1 MGEGLNY
8 WPLFLIFVIAWLV
21 PMILSWLEISK
32 VPSVIVEIIAGVL
45 IGPSVLNW
53 IDQEPYLDFLAYTG
67 FLFLIFLSG
76 LETDIR
82 KIIASLPR
90 GRIRQIDL
98 ISNSFLVAVI
108 IYVGSLVLS
117 WPISWLISLVYPID
131 VFFFTLLF
139 PSVALSIIV
148 PILKNDG
155 QLGRRFGQIIL
166 MEGAIATIMTII
178 LISIYSGVLQ
188 NGFRFELLLF
198 LVIFIAFFVAYKVGN
213 VLIRIAVFK
222 KILYTLEH
230 AASQIRIRGSI
241 AVLLFF
247 VVVAA
252 IINTELVLGAF
263 FAGALLSIFLLKE
276 RSALHFKLDGMG
288 YGFFIPIFFIMVGV
302 NLDLSV
308 LKDIGNSLSFV
319 LILLAGFYLAQ
330 VLPAFIMTKVFGAKR
345 AASAGV
351 LLTSRL
357 GLTIAAAQI
366 GLSLSIVSPST
377 NTAIVI
383 AAVITSVASPLLY
396 KYLHHDGKRKY
407 RLYIIGGNKTVGLLG
422 ERMKMHKVD
431 YLIIATNSKS
441 HKLFE
446 SKGLETI
453 YSEFV
458 GSKLYEQLGIMS
470 YQPVVILN
478 DLDSN
483 NTEMVR
489 RFVEDLRHENI
500 ITLTNK
506 GLDPDNLG
514 PGVKLVDRHFS
525 LVDQL
530 ETAIVRP
537 DALHSLAES
546 FGALSIE
553 EIKMTN
559 PDSDRK
565 RVRDLAFHRSGSLVM
580 MRRNKEIFIPHG
592 DTHLLLGDIITV
604 IGNGEALQD
613 FRDKFMG

>member
-1 MGEGLNY
+1 MEEGLNY
-8 WPLFLIFVIAWLV
+8 WPLFLVFVIAWLV
-21 PMILSWLEISK
+21 PMVLSWLEVTK
-32 VPSVIVEIIAGVL
+32 VPSVIVEIVAGVL

-53 IDQEPYLDFLAYTG
+53 VGKEPYLDFLAYTG

-82 KIIASLPR
+82 KIIASLPK
-90 GRIRQIDL
+90 GRIKQIDL

-108 IYVGSLVLS
+108 IYLGSLLLS
-117 WPISWLISLVYPID
+117 FPVALSISFFYPVDI
-131 VFFFTLLF
+131 FFFTVLF
-139 PSVALSIIV
+139 PSVALSIVV

-166 MEGAIATIMTII
+166 MEGAISTIMTII

-198 LVIFIAFFVAYKVGN
+198 LVIFVAFFAAYKVGKIL
-213 VLIRIAVFK
+213 VRISVFK

-247 VVVAA
+247 VVIAA
-252 IINTELVLGAF
+252 LIETELVLGAF

-308 LKDIGNSLSFV
+308 LKDLGNSLSFV
-319 LILLAGFYLAQ
+319 LVLLLGFYLSQ
-330 VLPAFIMTKVFGAKR
+330 VLPTFIMTKVFGVKR

-366 GLSLSIVSPST
+366 GLSLSIISPST

-383 AAVITSVASPLLY
+383 TAIITSVVSPMLY

-407 RLYIIGGNKTVGLLG
+407 RLYIVGGNKIVGLLG
-422 ERMKMHKVD
+422 DRMKMHKVD

-446 SKGLETI
+446 SRGLETLHA
-453 YSEFV
+453 EFI
-458 GSKLYEQLGIMS
+458 GSQLYQELGIMP
-470 YQPVVILN
+470 YQPVVLLN

-489 RFVEDLRHENI
+489 RFKEDLKHDNI
-500 ITLTNK
+500 ITLANK
-506 GLDPDNLG
+506 NLHAEANDPG
-514 PGVKLVDRHFS
+514 IKLVDRQLS

-530 ETAIVRP
+530 EMAIVRP
-537 DALHSLAES
+537 DVFHSLAEN

-559 PDSDRK
+559 PGSDRK
-565 RVRDLAFHRSGSLVM
+565 RVRDFAFHPSGSLIIL
-580 MRRNKEIFIPHG
+580 RRNKEIFIPHG
-592 DTHLLLGDIITV
+592 DTHLLLGDVITV
-604 IGNGEALQD
+604 IGTGKALQD
-613 FRDKFMG
+613 FRQKFMD

>member
-1 MGEGLNY
+1 MEETLNY
-8 WPLFLIFVIAWLV
+8 WPLFLILIVAWVV
-21 PMILSWLEISK
+21 PMILSWLEITK
-32 VPSVIVEIIAGVL
+32 VPSVIVEIIMGVM
-45 IGPSVLNW
+45 IGPSVLNL
-53 IDQEPYLDFLAYTG
+53 IEEEPYLEFLAYTG

-82 KIIASLPR
+82 RIIASLPR
-90 GRIRQIDL
+90 GRIRRIDL
-98 ISNSFLVAVI
+98 ISNPFLVAVT
-108 IYVGSLVLS
+108 IYLGSLLLS
-117 WPISWLISLVYPID
+117 LPVSWLVSLVFPID
-131 VFFFTLLF
+131 IFFFTLLF

-155 QLGRRFGQIIL
+155 QLSRRFGQIVL

-198 LVIFIAFFVAYKVGN
+198 LVIFVAFFVAYKVGKWLVKIN
-213 VLIRIAVFK
+213 IFRQ
-222 KILYTLEH
+222 ILYTLEH
-230 AASQIRIRGSI
+230 AASQIRIRGSL

-252 IINTELVLGAF
+252 FIRTELVLGAF
-263 FAGALLSIFLLKE
+263 FAGALLSIFLVKE

-308 LKDIGNSLSFV
+308 LRDLGSSLSFV
-319 LILLAGFYLAQ
+319 LILLVCFYLIQ
-330 VLPAFIMTKVFGAKR
+330 VVPAFIMTKVFGFKR
-345 AASAGV
+345 ATSAGV
-351 LLTSRL
+351 ILTSRL

-366 GLSLSIVSPST
+366 GLSLSIISPAT

-383 AAVITSVASPLLY
+383 TAIITSVTSPLLY
-396 KYLHHDGKRKY
+396 KYLHQDGRKRYK
-407 RLYIIGGNKTVGLLG
+407 LYIIGGNKIVGLLG
-422 ERMKMHKVD
+422 ERMKMHEVD

-441 HKLFE
+441 HRIFQ

-453 YSEFV
+453 HAEFV
-458 GSKLYEQLGIMS
+458 GSKLYEEIGIMS
-470 YQPVVILN
+470 YHPVVILN

-489 RFVEDLRHENI
+489 RFREDMKHDNI
-500 ITLTNK
+500 ITLANKNLNMQNSNTNI
-506 GLDPDNLG
+506 
-514 PGVKLVDRHFS
+514 KLVDRQIS

-530 ETAIVRP
+530 EIAIVRP
-537 DALHSLAES
+537 DAFQSLAEN
-546 FGALSIE
+546 FGALIVE

-559 PDSDRK
+559 PEADRK
-565 RVRDLAFHRSGSLVM
+565 RVRDFAFHQSGSLVVLK
-580 MRRNKEIFIPHG
+580 RNKEIFVPHG

-604 IGNGEALQD
+604 IGTGRALHD
-613 FRDKFMG
+613 FRQKLIG